1 MTHNLDQDRRAA
13 GGFFAGAVV
22 CVALAAGTGS
32 TGPVWFAAG
41 MLISSLMYFRRTMP
55 RRPYAYWPAWATG
68 TVIALLLAW
77 ALPGAQRLA
86 LLPLAGAEITVAL
99 VLALLWY
106 RRRNGRGD
114 WIVWL
119 PEEELL
125 LRREWT
131 RRDAI
136 RWAEDDYRLRCA
148 ISSLDEFPHM
158 MNEVPLYPDR
168 ERPLYRRTPRLGEQ
182 E

>member
-1 MTHNLDQDRRAA
+1 MAHNLDQDRRAA
-13 GGFFAGAVV
+13 GGFFTGAVV
-22 CVALAAGTGS
+22 CVVLAVGTGS

-55 RRPYAYWPAWATG
+55 RRPYAYWPAWVVGATL
-68 TVIALLLAW
+68 ALLLAW
-77 ALPGAQRLA
+77 AQSGASRLG
-86 LLPLAGAEITVAL
+86 LLPLAGVEALVAL
-99 VLALLWY
+99 VLALLWF

-125 LRREWT
+125 LRREWS

-136 RWAEDDYRLRCA
+136 RWAEDDYRKPCA
-148 ISSLDEFPHM
+148 ISPLDDFPHM
-158 MNEVPLYPDR
+158 ASEAPLYPERD
-168 ERPLYRRTPRLGEQ
+168 RPLYRSPRLGDQ
-182 E
+182 T